1 MAKEKGIKKRI
12 TGLAMAG
19 AMLVT
24 TVFSNTYIANAADT
38 LSGENQEN
46 VLLTIG
52 KEPQI
57 EVALAVGNTRVNYGD
72 FENDLK
78 SALVKKGLKAENY
91 NYLKVDANASSV
103 SKEFNWW
110 TYDHTTQSGT
120 VVIDDTTHKY
130 IERNANPYTGTPA
143 NSSDNYTSHISSNT
157 NGTQMTFTGYGCN
170 AYKDFKFL
178 PNKQATRKV
187 IEFCLQEPKATNP
200 SESYDAL
207 EGFGFLINSSIS
219 GSYANN
225 TQVLNGYLV
234 FMKYNGGG
242 VAEGVDIYKLT
253 NVNTKTLHNTTVA
266 LSSVAGVTKIA
277 STSDYNSSQYYK
289 KVRLEVMPDYVKM
302 WYVGGSSSTTV
313 FNTQI
318 TDSNTSNLVSWTY
331 TGGGTSQTLSEV
343 PLVND
348 QQPGEDFKGGYGP
361 LASYRNHGC
370 NTVTQ
375 VTLSNLVMEAEYV
388 KSLTEVVRD
397 PSWDADKTSFIINL
411 NEAEIEDFSTVY
423 STAEIINR
431 LNDDEIAYIGW
442 CSDSNKGASQVFID
456 GIANGSALV
465 SVNDGTYQQQVEKI
479 ADAIIAKLN
488 RDASSDDV
496 NTFLTNEK
504 FSFSSSGAVLDD
516 GNWSVGY
523 SETGFENAKDNISTY
538 QNLNNASF
546 EKTGYYEIYY
556 NGNTEAVKSRIRI
569 HEKPSA
575 VFTAQ
580 IVDDKIVVNNKSF
593 DTEFCAEPSDAT
605 GSEEDGIATCKF
617 EYRNLSATN
626 PIWTTEAPN
635 TVSEGETY
643 LVRLTVKDADGAES
657 MAVLQISK
665 TAATVVPYGS
675 FKITSNT
682 YIKGIDTSV
691 TIIDQSYMPDG
702 STDFTTTYQLKKN
715 GTNVGSSFSISPSGS
730 HNYSLNSLE
739 EGYYSI
745 SMTAQ
750 KDSNKSATVSRN
762 FRVVQGYA
770 INYDADGGDGA
781 PATQY
786 KIKDTNLILSSIAP
800 SRAGYTFQGWQAGN
814 STKIY
819 KPGEIYSANA
829 GCTLKAVWAKNMSY
843 EASDV
848 YKAYDTN
855 EYTIAVSV
863 ADPVD
868 GYIIKYGTSAD
879 ACTADSLTY
888 SKPGRYKIFFTIT
901 KDGYQTVTNSRM
913 LEISKVDLTSAV
925 LNDKNVCYTGDV
937 FEINPVVLTGI
948 EGGATPQGIAEYTY
962 YTNELCTTLTTTED
976 GAAGDGKAPSKAGTY
991 YVKAVVAADEYY
1003 YGKTSNVAKLVI
1015 DNVMEEVE
1023 DIPNPD
1029 VITGDDEDD
1038 IKSALDKINDLLA
1051 PENVDNLTTE
1061 QKEELEQKKQ
1071 ELEKLIE
1078 KLEEVK
1084 DEILKSGND
1093 FDKLPQTENI
1103 NTNNEEDINTQLDKI
1118 NEILEEESDHL
1129 TSEQKDALETL
1140 KEKLEKLKEKVE
1152 EVKSKLNNEDGIF
1165 NGLPSI
1171 ESLKISDKDRLL
1183 NEKEAIKKLL
1193 EDYGDNLTDTQKS
1206 ELESKIRSLDERLEK
1221 VKELEKELEA
1231 VDSKIKDIPEVKD
1244 VFADDKGEIS
1254 TLLEKVNEL
1263 LENPDNLTEEQI
1275 AQLEETKQSLNDKIT
1290 FINAVGNPT
1299 IVEAKVEKKD
1309 DVVASVEIDSLNNII
1324 KTEVLRGNETA
1335 VNALIN
1341 GGKINIVMNITAN
1354 NESTSDIDMA
1364 IKNDGKKTYK
1374 VFDVNINMNV
1384 FDSQN
1389 NVHVYKISDTIEL
1402 IEFSFE
1408 LSKDAVG
1415 KKNYQL
1421 YRSHLEPGAAKETV
1435 QKIKRLT
1442 KDEFLAKTSEGF
1454 YVEGNRVYILSHKF
1468 STYAIAYDDT
1478 EKAPKTGD
1486 SNNSGF
1492 MLSLMAL
1499 SLGLLSLVCLIKRK
1513 KEI

>member
-52 KEPQI
+52 KEPQV
-57 EVALAVGNTRVNYGD
+57 EVALAVGNTTVDYGN

-78 SALVKKGLKAENY
+78 NALVAKGVKEENFS
-91 NYLKVDANASSV
+91 YLKVDAND
-103 SKEFNWW
+103 SKLSNSFKWW
-110 TYDHTTQSGT
+110 TYDHTTKTGKR
-120 VVIDDTTHKY
+120 VVDETNHKY
-130 IERNANPYTGTPA
+130 IEKNANYCY
-143 NSSDNYTSHISSNT
+143 NSYYNPPTNNFDYLESHIVSDDD
-157 NGTQMTFTGYGCN
+157 GTTMTFKGYGVN
-170 AYKDFKFL
+170 GYKDFKFL
-178 PNKQATRKV
+178 PNNQATKKE
-187 IEFCLQEPKATNP
+187 IEFCLKEPKAVNVN
-200 SESYDAL
+200 ESYDAL
-207 EGFGFLINSSIS
+207 DGFGFLINSSIKGDYDS
-219 GSYANN
+219 N
-225 TQVLNGYLV
+225 QLLNGYLV
-234 FMKYNGGG
+234 FMKYDGQGLAQG
-242 VAEGVDIYKLT
+242 VYLYKLT
-253 NVNTKTLHNTTVA
+253 NVNTKTLHCETSANISAISGVRQIAYT
-266 LSSVAGVTKIA
+266 SSYS
-277 STSDYNSSQYYK
+277 STQYYK
-289 KVRLEVMPDYVKM
+289 KVKLEVLPTYVKM
-302 WYVGGSSSTTV
+302 WYVGGTDDKV
-313 FNTQI
+313 FNSQI
-318 TDSNTSNLVSWTY
+318 AENNTTNLVSWNYNGSSVT
-331 TGGGTSQTLSEV
+331 EV

-348 QQPGEDFKGGYGP
+348 QQEGEDFKGGYGP
-361 LASYRNHGC
+361 LASYNSHEC
-370 NTVTQ
+370 PKETA
-375 VTLSNLVMEAEYV
+375 VTLSNLSMKAEYV

-397 PSWDADKTSFIINL
+397 PNWDADKTSFIINL
-411 NEAEIEDFSTVY
+411 NEAKIDDFSSVY
-423 STAEIINR
+423 TTGEIINR
-431 LNDDEIAYIGW
+431 LNDDNLTYIGW
-442 CSDSNKGASQVFID
+442 CSDTNKAASQVFVD

-504 FSFSSSGAVLDD
+504 FSFSTSGAVLDD

-523 SETGFENAKDNISTY
+523 SEKGFENAKDNISTY

-556 NGNTEAVKSRIRI
+556 DGNTKAVKSRIRI

-593 DTEFCAEPSDAT
+593 DTEFCTEPSEAT
-605 GSEEDGIATCKF
+605 GSKKDGIATCKF

-626 PIWTTEAPN
+626 PIWTTDEPN

-665 TAATVVPYGS
+665 TAASVVPYGS

-702 STDFTTTYQLKKN
+702 STDFTTTYQLKKD
-715 GTNVGSSFSISPSGS
+715 GTNIGSSFSISPSGS
-730 HNYSLNSLE
+730 YNYSLDSLA
-739 EGYYSI
+739 EGNYSI

-750 KDSNKSATVSRN
+750 NDSNKSATVSRN

-770 INYDADGGDGA
+770 INYDADGEDGA
-781 PATQY
+781 PTTQY

-800 SRAGYTFQGWQAGN
+800 SKAGYTFQGWQADN
-814 STKIY
+814 SAKKY
-819 KPGEIYSANA
+819 KPGEVYSSNE
-829 GCTLKAVWAKNMSY
+829 GCTLKAIWAKNMSY

-848 YKAYDTN
+848 YKVYDTN
-855 EYTIAVSV
+855 EYTIEVSV
-863 ADPVD
+863 TDPED
-868 GYIIKYGTSAD
+868 GYTIKYGTSAD
-879 ACTADSLTY
+879 TCTADSLTY

-901 KDGYQTVTNSRM
+901 KDGYQTVTNSRI
-913 LEISKVDLTSAV
+913 LEISKVDLTSAL
-925 LNDKNVCYTGDV
+925 LNDKNVCYTGNV
-937 FEINPVVLTGI
+937 YEINPVVLIGI
-948 EGGATPQGIAEYTY
+948 ENGAAPQGIAEYTY
-962 YTNELCTTLTTTED
+962 YTNELCTILTTSED

-1290 FINAVGNPT
+1290 FINAVGDPT

-1513 KEI
+1513 KEV